1 MIIYLP
7 SKFIIFLIPDFLK
20 DNFEVI
26 KHACDFKICPS
37 FNILSLF
44 AFNVCPVLVISDT
57 ISEVPVNGAT
67 SVLPRLFISLN
78 CVTPFEYKKSLVKFK
93 YFVLTLIFFFFLSLN
108 SKAISSR
115 SAIV

>member
-7 SKFIIFLIPDFLK
+7 SKFIIFFIPDFWK
-20 DNFEVI
+20 ENFEII

-37 FNILSLF
+37 FNILNLF
-44 AFNVCPVLVISDT
+44 AFNVSPVLVISDI

-67 SVLPRLFISLN
+67 SVLPKLFTILN
-78 CVTPFEYKKSLVKFK
+78 CVTPFEYKKSLVSFK
-93 YFVLTLIFFFFLSLN
+93 YFVLTLNLFFFLSLN